1 MILSKIPIGIIL
13 FDLAFLPMI
22 HLAGIPFKISYL
34 MILLNAM
41 TLVNRGRL
49 HTNNITKT
57 ISISFILLATATI
70 VGHCV
75 FIFWYGGSEHSETIR
90 SVLIYLMAP
99 AAIWTGYRQ
108 EPHER
113 NYLIFF
119 VIGYALITILY
130 SAFYQSLPLLTNFY
144 DLQDR
149 LQYYSDRSQG
159 LFQNANISALFM
171 TLLYM
176 YVVVGMKYKSVKVN
190 SLAIITV
197 CIFTVGTILLLG
209 SRNQMIAAAIITLAS
224 FTRMISSKAI
234 FLASILILCILFF
247 STIFNDS
254 IDKYAQSQ
262 FEYQPIS
269 AIKRSFLKITS
280 GNDPS
285 QINNS
290 LKRPIMKLEEAMDR
304 TKQSPFI
311 GSGFDS
317 IENTNFRKVLFHND
331 WLYVMSSAGI
341 IGLLL
346 FVIIIFQIAKVD
358 LILTIPFFLPGMTN
372 SFLFSP
378 SNMMLLMILIGM
390 VSRHK
395 DEIKTINNRLI

>member
-1 MILSKIPIGIIL
+1 
-13 FDLAFLPMI
+13 
-22 HLAGIPFKISYL
+22 
-34 MILLNAM
+34 
-41 TLVNRGRL
+41 
-49 HTNNITKT
+49 
-57 ISISFILLATATI
+57 
-70 VGHCV
+70 
-75 FIFWYGGSEHSETIR
+75 
-90 SVLIYLMAP
+90 MAP

-224 FTRMISSKAI
+224 FTRMIS
-234 FLASILILCILFF
+234 
-247 STIFNDS
+247 
-254 IDKYAQSQ
+254 
-262 FEYQPIS
+262 
-269 AIKRSFLKITS
+269 
-280 GNDPS
+280 
-285 QINNS
+285 
-290 LKRPIMKLEEAMDR
+290 
-304 TKQSPFI
+304 
-311 GSGFDS
+311 
-317 IENTNFRKVLFHND
+317 
-331 WLYVMSSAGI
+331 
-341 IGLLL
+341 
-346 FVIIIFQIAKVD
+346 
-358 LILTIPFFLPGMTN
+358 
-372 SFLFSP
+372 
-378 SNMMLLMILIGM
+378 
-390 VSRHK
+390 
-395 DEIKTINNRLI
+395 